1 MPADTSAP
9 LTGGRARSG
18 GGATSVIHDLG
29 YRRYDGPRLGRAQ
42 IIRALA
48 WHSFRAAFGLGRGAK
63 AKIVPLV
70 ALVALCL
77 PAVVNAFAMSR
88 GNARVVDYDTYTPAL
103 RDLVMTVFVAVQAPE
118 LVSRDLR
125 SRVLPLYFARPIKTI
140 DYPLAKYLA
149 FTGACLVMM
158 EVPLLLLYAGSI
170 ANVHGG
176 SAVWGQTRALI
187 PGLLVGLMWAVVLA
201 AISLFLA
208 SLTGRRAFATGAV
221 AIAFLLTFT
230 LAEILLQVEGQQNQ
244 VAVAKGGPGGPV
256 LVQPIHYVPSLA
268 DKISGLFSPFTLFD
282 GVRMWLGGTNPA
294 DSVPNPGGFG
304 AVYAL
309 VLIAVT
315 ALCLAGLAARYR
327 KARLS

>member
-1 MPADTSAP
+1 MPADTSAQ
-9 LTGGRARSG
+9 LTGGPTRSG
-18 GGATSVIHDLG
+18 GGATGVIHALG

-48 WHSFRAAFGLGRGAK
+48 WHSFRAAFGFGRGAK

-88 GNARVVDYDTYTPAL
+88 GNPRVVDYDTYTPAL

-118 LVSRDLR
+118 LLSRDLR
-125 SRVLPLYFARPIKTI
+125 SRVPPLSFARPIKTI

-149 FTGACLVMM
+149 FTAACLVMT

-176 SAVWGQTRALI
+176 SAVWDQTKALI

-208 SLTGRRAFATGAV
+208 SLTARRAFATGMV
-221 AIAFLLTFT
+221 AIFFLAMYT
-230 LAEILLQVEGQQNQ
+230 LAEILLQVENHVGLQAQPFSPQ
-244 VAVAKGGPGGPV
+244 TPPPV
-256 LVQPIHYVPSLA
+256 PMA
-268 DKISGLFSPFTLFD
+268 EKISGLFSPYTLFD
-282 GVRMWLGGTNPA
+282 GVRMWVGGRGTTVVDN
-294 DSVPNPGGFG
+294 VLNPGGFG

-309 VLIAVT
+309 VLIALL
-315 ALCLAGLAARYR
+315 ALSLAGLAARYR

>member
-88 GNARVVDYDTYTPAL
+88 GNPRVVDYDTYTPAL

-149 FTGACLVMM
+149 FTGACLVML

-187 PGLLVGLMWAVVLA
+187 PGLLVGLMWAVVLP

-244 VAVAKGGPGGPV
+244 GPPGT
-256 LVQPIHYVPSLA
+256 LYVPSLA
-268 DKISGLFSPFTLFD
+268 DKVSGLFSPFTLFD
-282 GVRMWLGGTNPA
+282 GVRMWLGGTDPA
-294 DSVPNPGGFG
+294 DSVPNPGGLG

-309 VLIAVT
+309 VLVVIT
-315 ALCLAGLAARYR
+315 ALCLYGLAARYR

>member
-1 MPADTSAP
+1 MPADTSATS
-9 LTGGRARSG
+9 TGGA
-18 GGATSVIHDLG
+18 ASVIHDLG
-29 YRRYDGPRLGRAQ
+29 YQRYDGLRLGRAQ

-77 PAVVNAFAMSR
+77 PAVVNAFAMSK
-88 GNARVVDYDTYTPAL
+88 GNPRVVDYDTYTPAL

-158 EVPLLLLYAGSI
+158 EVPLILLYGGSI

-244 VAVAKGGPGGPV
+244 GPPGT
-256 LVQPIHYVPSLA
+256 LYVPSLA
-268 DKISGLFSPFTLFD
+268 DKVSGLFSPFTLFD
-282 GVRMWLGGTNPA
+282 GVRMWLGGTDPA
-294 DSVPNPGGFG
+294 DSVPNPGGLG

-309 VLIAVT
+309 VLVVIT
-315 ALCLAGLAARYR
+315 ALCLYGLAARYR

>member
-1 MPADTSAP
+1 MSTDTSAP
-9 LTGGRARSG
+9 RAGGRGPAG
-18 GGATSVIHDLG
+18 SVIHDLG

-42 IIRALA
+42 IVRALA
-48 WHSFRAAFGLGRGAK
+48 WHSFRAAFGFGRGAK
-63 AKIVPLV
+63 AKIIPLV

-77 PAVVNAFAMSR
+77 PAVVNAFAMSKGQPR
-88 GNARVVDYDTYTPAL
+88 IVDYDTYIPVL

-149 FTGACLVMM
+149 FTGACLVML
-158 EVPLLLLYAGSI
+158 EVPLLLLYGGSI

-176 SAVWGQTRALI
+176 AAVWAETRALI

-208 SLTGRRAFATGAV
+208 STTGRRAFATGAV
-221 AIAFLLTFT
+221 AIFFLLTYT
-230 LAEILLQVEGQQNQ
+230 LAEILLQVESVNQ
-244 VAVAKGGPGGPV
+244 GGFGPGGKTGPAATTV
-256 LVQPIHYVPSLA
+256 AEKV
-268 DKISGLFSPFTLFD
+268 SGLFSPFTLFD
-282 GVRMWLGGTNPA
+282 GVRMWLGGT
-294 DSVPNPGGFG
+294 DTGDLVPNPGGFG

-309 VLIAVT
+309 VLVSIT
-315 ALCLAGLAARYR
+315 GLCLWGLAARYR
-327 KARLS
+327 KARLA